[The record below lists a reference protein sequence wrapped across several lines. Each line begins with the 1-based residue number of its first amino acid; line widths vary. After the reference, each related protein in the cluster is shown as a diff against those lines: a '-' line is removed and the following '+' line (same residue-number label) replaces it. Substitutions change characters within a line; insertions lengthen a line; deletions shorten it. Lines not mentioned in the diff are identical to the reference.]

1 MPWSTFGLVCASSLN
16 EKLLTPRVGVSL
28 IRQST
33 GLKAASPWNR
43 SNESEKKLSVKKLL
57 GRPKKFP
64 ENGRS
69 VLSNGVVWVG
79 SCRPSKS
86 RLATAVISRNVCWP
100 MIG

>member
-1 MPWSTFGLVCASSLN
+1 M
-16 EKLLTPRVGVSL
+16 
-28 IRQST
+28 
-33 GLKAASPWNR
+33 
-43 SNESEKKLSVKKLL
+43 KKLL

-86 RLATAVISRNVCWP
+86 RLAIRRDIEKRVLPEDRDNRP
-100 MIG
+100 